1 VESATFADF
10 IKNSGWQSLTTWHY
24 VDTPFFDEGF
34 TTVVN
39 DDPSNVVWAID

>member
-1 VESATFADF
+1 MESATFADF